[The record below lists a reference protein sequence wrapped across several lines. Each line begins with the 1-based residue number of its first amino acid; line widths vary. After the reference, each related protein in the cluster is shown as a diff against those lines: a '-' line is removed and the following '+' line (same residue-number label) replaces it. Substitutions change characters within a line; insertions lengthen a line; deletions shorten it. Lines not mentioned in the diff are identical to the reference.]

1 MGRTNTSLLYGREEA
16 NPIGKQTRKNI
27 AGLSYRLMPADRWSV
42 VAFAKYYRLYASGPV
57 ATDEN
62 ASHFVS
68 RSRTLSSWG
77 YGAAA
82 TCRLLPGLQAK
93 LSYEKAYR
101 LPTTEELFGDED
113 LETGSTMIRPENSHN
128 LNLNLSY
135 RLKAGRHSLYAEG
148 GLIYRDTRDYIQR
161 AIAELSGNREGA
173 FYENYGRVKTT
184 GGNVSVRYS
193 FGPWLIVG
201 GSRPSPS
208 RAARPS

>member
-1 MGRTNTSLLYGREEA
+1 MGEAPILLKVHRRAAVIGDLSQELRE
-16 NPIGKQTRKNI
+16 I
-27 AGLSYRLMPADRWSV
+27 
-42 VAFAKYYRLYASGPV
+42 
-57 ATDEN
+57 
-62 ASHFVS
+62 
-68 RSRTLSSWG
+68 
-77 YGAAA
+77 
-82 TCRLLPGLQAK
+82 CRLLPGLQAK

-193 FGPWLIVG
+193 FGPWLSVG